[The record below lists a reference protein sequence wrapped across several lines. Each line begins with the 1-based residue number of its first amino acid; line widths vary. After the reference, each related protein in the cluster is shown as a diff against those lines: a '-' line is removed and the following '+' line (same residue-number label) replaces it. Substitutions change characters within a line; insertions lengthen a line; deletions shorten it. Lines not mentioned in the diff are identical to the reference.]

1 MTESMLATSG
11 SVVNGSGYLN
21 HNERKFTRSNVDKL
35 RIKDNV
41 VLKSQTVEE
50 TYQQL
55 FSDTIEE
62 YNAKQKIATRRKS
75 VDGYLKDL
83 QENAHKKGSEKPFY
97 EVIVQI
103 GDMYDC
109 NCVNNPKEAER
120 AKQALTEYFHS
131 FQERN
136 PNLKVFHATI
146 HMDEQTPHL
155 HLDYIPIAEGCY
167 KQGMQRKNSL
177 SKALELQGL
186 GKHKSQYDNAAVRWQ
201 EQERKALKE
210 IAKKYDFEIVDQGK
224 ASEKHLSVQEF
235 KEKELK
241 RSKEIERLAENIEI
255 KSTLGFH
262 KHIPVNELTR
272 INRLNQLSEER
283 RLELNKREE
292 KIEHKEK
299 LLDQEIAKTKA
310 VQNTATEEI
319 QQLNI
324 RLNQLRKE
332 LELAKEKAKEKTDK
346 LEKLE
351 GRLEYYKRI
360 NESNEDEIKY
370 LKNKISNMEEE
381 QSQLIEEKIS
391 NRMAE
396 FTKELDLPVKFTE
409 SIKGLIVY
417 AESNGKAAV
426 IETPVVKD
434 MFTYD
439 DIRSKYP
446 NIERVELMRSK
457 FAPERKVSSRS
468 AGKTKEF
475 TR

>member
-83 QENAHKKGSEKPFY
+83 QENAHKNGSEKPFY

-120 AKQALTEYFHS
+120 AKQALTEYFHT

-186 GKHKSQYDNAAVRWQ
+186 GKHKSQYDNAAIRWQ

-224 ASEKHLSVQEF
+224 TGEKHLSVQEF

-255 KSTLGFH
+255 KSTLWFN
-262 KHIPVNELTR
+262 KHIPVSELTR

-283 RLELNKREE
+283 RLELNKRED

-299 LLDQEIAKTKA
+299 LLDQEIAKAKS
-310 VQNTATEEI
+310 VQDAATEEI

-324 RLNQLRKE
+324 LLNQLRKE
-332 LELAKEKAKEKTDK
+332 LELEKENSAKLDKT
-346 LEKLE
+346 LEKLND
-351 GRLEYYKRI
+351 YKI
-360 NESNEDEIKY
+360 IKEFNEDEIKS
-370 LKNKISNMEEE
+370 LKNKISDMEEE
-381 QSQLIEEKIS
+381 QSQLIKEGIS

-396 FTKELDLPVKFTE
+396 FTKELDLPVKFTGNIE
-409 SIKGLIVY
+409 GLIVY

-426 IETPVVKD
+426 IETLPVKD
-434 MFTYD
+434 TSVYD
-439 DIRSKYP
+439 KVYRKYH
-446 NIERVELMRSK
+446 NIEHVELMRSK
-457 FAPERKVSSRS
+457 FAPERKVSNRS
-468 AGKTKEF
+468 AGKSKEF

>member
-35 RIKDNV
+35 RIKYNV

-62 YNAKQKIATRRKS
+62 YNAKQKIATRKKS

-83 QENAHKKGSEKPFY
+83 QENAHKKGAEKPFY

-109 NCVNNPKEAER
+109 NCVNNPNEAER
-120 AKQALTEYFHS
+120 AKQALTEYFHT

-224 ASEKHLSVQEF
+224 AGEKHLSVQEF

-255 KSTLGFH
+255 KSTLGFN
-262 KHIPVNELTR
+262 KHIPASELTR

-283 RLELNKREE
+283 NLELNQREE

-310 VQNTATEEI
+310 VQDASADEV

-324 RLNQLRKE
+324 RLNQIKRE
-332 LELAKEKAKEKTDK
+332 LELAKEKTDK

-351 GRLEYYKRI
+351 ERLEYYNRI
-360 NESNEDEIKY
+360 NESNKDEIKY
-370 LKNKISNMEEE
+370 LKNKISDMEEE
-381 QSQLIEEKIS
+381 QSQLIEESIS

-409 SIKGLIVY
+409 KEGKLLVY
-417 AESNGKAAV
+417 AENGDRSAI
-426 IETPVVKD
+426 IESPEFKHPSLID
-434 MFTYD
+434 NLYG
-439 DIRSKYP
+439 KYP
-446 NIERVELMRSK
+446 NLKHVELVHSKYAPPRKPSCRSLSK
-457 FAPERKVSSRS
+457 S
-468 AGKTKEF
+468 KEF

>member
-62 YNAKQKIATRRKS
+62 YNTNQKIASRRKS

-83 QENAHKKGSEKPFY
+83 QENAHKKGAEKPFY

-120 AKQALTEYFHS
+120 AKQALTEYFHT

-224 ASEKHLSVQEF
+224 AGEKHLSVQEF
-235 KEKELK
+235 KEKEIK

-255 KSTLGFH
+255 KSTLGFN
-262 KHIPVNELTR
+262 KHIPVSELTR

-283 RLELNKREE
+283 SLELNKREE

-299 LLDQEIAKTKA
+299 LLDQEIAKAKA
-310 VQNTATEEI
+310 VQDASADEV

-324 RLNQLRKE
+324 RLNQIKRE

-360 NESNEDEIKY
+360 NEANEDEIKY
-370 LKNKISNMEEE
+370 LKNKISDMEEE
-381 QSQLIEEKIS
+381 QSQLIEESIS
-391 NRMAE
+391 NRMEKFA
-396 FTKELDLPVKFTE
+396 KELDLPIKFTE
-409 SIKGLIVY
+409 KEGKLLVY
-417 AESNGKAAV
+417 AENGDNSAI
-426 IETPVVKD
+426 IETPAVKD
-434 MFTYD
+434 TFIYY
-439 DIRSKYP
+439 DIRNKYP

-457 FAPERKVSSRS
+457 FAPERKPSSRS
-468 AGKTKEF
+468 LSKSKEF

>member
-55 FSDTIEE
+55 FSDTIEV
-62 YNAKQKIATRRKS
+62 YNANQKIASRRKS

-83 QENAHKKGSEKPFY
+83 QENAHKKGAEKPFY

-109 NCVNNPKEAER
+109 NCVNNPNEAER
-120 AKQALTEYFHS
+120 AKQALTEYFHT

-186 GKHKSQYDNAAVRWQ
+186 GKHKNQYDNAAVRWQ

-224 ASEKHLSVQEF
+224 SGEKHLSVQEF
-235 KEKELK
+235 KEKELQ
-241 RSKEIERLAENIEI
+241 RSKEIERLAENIEV
-255 KSTLGFH
+255 KSTFGFN

-283 RLELNKREE
+283 KLELNQREE

-299 LLDQEIAKTKA
+299 LLEQEIAKTKA
-310 VQNTATEEI
+310 VRDDAAEEV
-319 QQLNI
+319 QQLNLI
-324 RLNQLRKE
+324 LNQIRKE
-332 LELAKEKAKEKTDK
+332 LELNKEKAAKLDKT
-346 LEKLE
+346 LEKLDD
-351 GRLEYYKRI
+351 YKRI
-360 NESNEDEIKY
+360 NEANKDEIKY

-381 QSQLIEEKIS
+381 QPTLIEEEVT
-391 NRMAE
+391 NRMAK
-396 FTKELDLPVKFTE
+396 FTKELELPVKFTE
-409 SIKGLIVY
+409 TNESLIVY
-417 AESNGKAAV
+417 AENDGKAAV

-434 MFTYD
+434 NLHVYD
-439 DIRSKYP
+439 HIHRKYH
-446 NIERVELMRSK
+446 NIEYVELMRSK
-457 FAPERKVSSRS
+457 FRPERKASSRS
-468 AGKTKEF
+468 AGKSKDF
-475 TR
+475 AR

>member
-11 SVVNGSGYLN
+11 SIVNGSGYLN

-55 FSDTIEE
+55 FNDTIEE
-62 YNAKQKIATRRKS
+62 YNANQKIASRRKS

-83 QENAHKKGSEKPFY
+83 QENAHKKGAEKPFY

-224 ASEKHLSVQEF
+224 AGEKHLSVQEF

-255 KSTLGFH
+255 KSTLGFN

-283 RLELNKREE
+283 KLELNKREE

-299 LLDQEIAKTKA
+299 LLDQEIAKAKA
-310 VQNTATEEI
+310 VQDASADEV

-332 LELAKEKAKEKTDK
+332 LELKKEKTDK
-346 LEKLE
+346 LEKQVE
-351 GRLEYYKRI
+351 RLEYYKRI
-360 NESNEDEIKY
+360 NEANEDEINS
-370 LKNKISNMEEE
+370 LKQKITDLKEE
-381 QSQLIEEKIS
+381 QPTLIEEEVTK
-391 NRMAE
+391 RMAK

-409 SIKGLIVY
+409 NIKGLIVY
-417 AESNGKAAV
+417 AENNGKAAV
-426 IETPVVKD
+426 IETPVVKN
-434 MFTYD
+434 MSTYD
-439 DIRSKYP
+439 NIRSKYP
-446 NIERVELMRSK
+446 NIEYVELMRSK

-468 AGKTKEF
+468 AGKSKEF

>member
-1 MTESMLATSG
+1 MLATSG

-55 FSDTIEE
+55 FNDTIEE
-62 YNAKQKIATRRKS
+62 YNANQKIASRRKS

-83 QENAHKKGSEKPFY
+83 KENAHKKGAEKPFY

-109 NCVNNPKEAER
+109 NCINNPKEAER
-120 AKQALTEYFHS
+120 AKQALTEYFHT

-224 ASEKHLSVQEF
+224 AGEKHLSVQEF
-235 KEKELK
+235 KEKELQ
-241 RSKEIERLAENIEI
+241 RSKEIERLADNIEI
-255 KSTLGFH
+255 KSTLGFN

-283 RLELNKREE
+283 KLELNQREE
-292 KIEHKEK
+292 MIENKEK

-310 VQNTATEEI
+310 VQDASADEV
-319 QQLNI
+319 QQLNT
-324 RLNQLRKE
+324 RLSQTKRE
-332 LELAKEKAKEKTDK
+332 LELAKERTDK

-351 GRLEYYKRI
+351 GRLEYYKII
-360 NESNEDEIKY
+360 NEANEDKIKR
-370 LKNKISNMEEE
+370 LKDKISDMEEE

-409 SIKGLIVY
+409 KEGKLLVY
-417 AESNGKAAV
+417 AENGDNSAI
-426 IETPVVKD
+426 IETPAVKD
-434 MFTYD
+434 TFIYY

-457 FAPERKVSSRS
+457 FAPERKVSNRS
-468 AGKTKEF
+468 AVKSKDF

>member
-62 YNAKQKIATRRKS
+62 YNANQKIASRRKS

-120 AKQALTEYFHS
+120 AKQALTEYFHT

-186 GKHKSQYDNAAVRWQ
+186 GKHKSQYDNAAIRWQ

-224 ASEKHLSVQEF
+224 AGEKHLSVQEF
-235 KEKELK
+235 KEKELQ
-241 RSKEIERLAENIEI
+241 RTKEIERLAENIEV
-255 KSTLGFH
+255 KSTFGFN
-262 KHIPVNELTR
+262 KHIPINELTR

-299 LLDQEIAKTKA
+299 LLDQEITKA
-310 VQNTATEEI
+310 KAAQDSATEEI

-324 RLNQLRKE
+324 QLNQLRKE
-332 LELAKEKAKEKTDK
+332 LELEKEKSAKSKKD
-346 LEKLE
+346 LEKLDH
-351 GRLEYYKRI
+351 YKRI
-360 NESNEDEIKY
+360 NEFNEDEIKS
-370 LKNKISNMEEE
+370 LKNKISDMEEE
-381 QSQLIEEKIS
+381 QSQLIEEGVS
-391 NRMAE
+391 NRIAK
-396 FTKELDLPVKFTE
+396 FTKELELPVKFTE
-409 SIKGLIVY
+409 TIKSLIVY
-417 AESNGKAAV
+417 AENNGKAAV
-426 IETPVVKD
+426 IETPVVKN
-434 MFTYD
+434 MSTYD
-439 DIRSKYP
+439 NIRSKYH
-446 NIERVELMRSK
+446 NIEYVELMRSK

-468 AGKTKEF
+468 AGKSKEF

>member
-120 AKQALTEYFHS
+120 AKLALTEYFHT

-186 GKHKSQYDNAAVRWQ
+186 GKHKNQYDNAAIRWQ

-224 ASEKHLSVQEF
+224 AGEKHLSVQEF

-255 KSTLGFH
+255 KSTLGFN
-262 KHIPVNELTR
+262 KHIPVSELTR

-283 RLELNKREE
+283 MLELNKREE
-292 KIEHKEK
+292 KIDHKEK
-299 LLDQEIAKTKA
+299 LLDQEIAKAKA
-310 VQNTATEEI
+310 VQDASADEV

-324 RLNQLRKE
+324 RINQIKRE
-332 LELAKEKAKEKTDK
+332 LELEKEKTDK

-351 GRLEYYKRI
+351 EKLEYYKKLDEYS
-360 NESNEDEIKY
+360 ESEIKR
-370 LKNKISNMEEE
+370 LKQKIADMEEE
-381 QSQLIEEKIS
+381 QSQLIEESIS
-391 NRMAE
+391 NRMEKFA
-396 FTKELDLPVKFTE
+396 KELDLPVKFTE
-409 SIKGLIVY
+409 KEGKLLVY
-417 AESNGKAAV
+417 AENGDNSAI
-426 IETPVVKD
+426 IESPAFKHPSLI
-434 MFTYD
+434 D
-439 DIRSKYP
+439 DLYSKYP
-446 NIERVELMRSK
+446 NLKHVELVHSK
-457 FAPERKVSSRS
+457 YAPPRKPSSRS
-468 AGKTKEF
+468 LSKSKEF

>member
-41 VLKSQTVEE
+41 ILKSQTVEE

-55 FSDTIEE
+55 FNDTIEE
-62 YNAKQKIATRRKS
+62 YNAKQKIASRRKS

-83 QENAHKKGSEKPFY
+83 QENAHKKGAEKPFY

-109 NCVNNPKEAER
+109 NCINNPKEAER
-120 AKQALTEYFHS
+120 AKQALTEYFHT

-186 GKHKSQYDNAAVRWQ
+186 GKHKSQYDNAAIRWQ
-201 EQERKALKE
+201 EQERIALKE

-224 ASEKHLSVQEF
+224 AGEKHLSVQEF
-235 KEKELK
+235 KEKELQ
-241 RSKEIERLAENIEI
+241 RAKEIERLTENIEV
-255 KSTLGFH
+255 KSTFGFN
-262 KHIPVNELTR
+262 KHIPVSELTR

-283 RLELNKREE
+283 KLELNQREE
-292 KIEHKEK
+292 KIEDKEK

-310 VQNTATEEI
+310 VQDTATEEI

-324 RLNQLRKE
+324 RLNQIRKE
-332 LELAKEKAKEKTDK
+332 LKLEKEKTDK

-351 GRLEYYKRI
+351 ERLEHYKKLDEYS
-360 NESNEDEIKY
+360 ESEIKR
-370 LKNKISNMEEE
+370 LKQKISDMEEE
-381 QSQLIEEKIS
+381 QSQLIEENIS
-391 NRMAE
+391 KRME
-396 FTKELDLPVKFTE
+396 KFTKELDLPVKFTE
-409 SIKGLIVY
+409 KEGKLLVY
-417 AESNGKAAV
+417 AENGDNSAI
-426 IETPVVKD
+426 IESPAFKHPSLI
-434 MFTYD
+434 D
-439 DIRSKYP
+439 DLYSKYP
-446 NIERVELMRSK
+446 NLKHVELVHSK
-457 FAPERKVSSRS
+457 YAPPRKPSSRS
-468 AGKTKEF
+468 LSKSKEF

>member
-11 SVVNGSGYLN
+11 SIVNGSGYLN

-62 YNAKQKIATRRKS
+62 YNANQKIARRRKS

-83 QENAHKKGSEKPFY
+83 QENAHKKGAEKPFY

-120 AKQALTEYFHS
+120 AKQALTEYFHT

-224 ASEKHLSVQEF
+224 AGEKHLSVQEF
-235 KEKELK
+235 KEKELQ
-241 RSKEIERLAENIEI
+241 RSKEIERLADNIEI
-255 KSTLGFH
+255 KSTLGY

-299 LLDQEIAKTKA
+299 LLDQEIAKAKS
-310 VQNTATEEI
+310 VQDAATEEI

-324 RLNQLRKE
+324 LLNQLRKE
-332 LELAKEKAKEKTDK
+332 LELEKENSDKLDKT
-346 LEKLE
+346 LEKLND
-351 GRLEYYKRI
+351 YKI
-360 NESNEDEIKY
+360 IKEFNEDEIKS
-370 LKNKISNMEEE
+370 LKNKISDMEEE
-381 QSQLIEEKIS
+381 QSQLIKEGIS

-396 FTKELDLPVKFTE
+396 FTKELDLPVKFTGNIE
-409 SIKGLIVY
+409 GLIVY

-426 IETPVVKD
+426 IETLPVKD
-434 MFTYD
+434 TSVYD
-439 DIRSKYP
+439 KVYRKYH
-446 NIERVELMRSK
+446 NIEHVELMRSK
-457 FAPERKVSSRS
+457 FAPERKVSNRS
-468 AGKTKEF
+468 AGKSKEF

>member
-83 QENAHKKGSEKPFY
+83 QENAHKKGAEKPFY

-109 NCVNNPKEAER
+109 NCVNNPNEAER
-120 AKQALTEYFHS
+120 AKQALTEYFHT

-224 ASEKHLSVQEF
+224 AGEKHLSVQEF

-255 KSTLGFH
+255 KSTLGFN

-283 RLELNKREE
+283 KIELDQREE
-292 KIEHKEK
+292 VIEHKEK
-299 LLDQEIAKTKA
+299 LLDQEVNKAKSAQDAAK
-310 VQNTATEEI
+310 EEL
-319 QQLNI
+319 QELNLQ
-324 RLNQLRKE
+324 LNQLKKKLKLEEEKSAE
-332 LELAKEKAKEKTDK
+332 LEKAKEKLKFYETIIECND
-346 LEKLE
+346 
-351 GRLEYYKRI
+351 
-360 NESNEDEIKY
+360 DQIKN
-370 LKNKISNMEEE
+370 LKGKISDLKEE
-381 QSQLIEEKIS
+381 QESLIEERTSKRIE
-391 NRMAE
+391 E
-396 FTKELDLPVKFTE
+396 FTKELGLPVKFTE
-409 SIKGLIVY
+409 KSGKLIVY
-417 AESNGKAAV
+417 AEYNGNSAV
-426 IETPVVKD
+426 VENPAVKD
-434 MFTYD
+434 TSIYGAYH
-439 DIRSKYP
+439 RKYP
-446 NIERVELMRSK
+446 GIEYVDLVRTKYAPPKQPSR
-457 FAPERKVSSRS
+457 FANKS
-468 AGKTKEF
+468 KEF

>member
-120 AKQALTEYFHS
+120 AKQALTEYFHT

-224 ASEKHLSVQEF
+224 AGEKHLSVQEF

-255 KSTLGFH
+255 KSTLGFN

-283 RLELNKREE
+283 KLELNQREE

-299 LLDQEIAKTKA
+299 LLEQEIAKTKA
-310 VQNTATEEI
+310 VRDDAAEEI
-319 QQLNI
+319 QQINLQ
-324 RLNQLRKE
+324 LNQLRKE
-332 LELAKEKAKEKTDK
+332 LELEKEKSAKLDKTLKK
-346 LEKLE
+346 LDDYKL
-351 GRLEYYKRI
+351 I
-360 NESNEDEIKY
+360 NEVNEDKIKS
-370 LKNKISNMEEE
+370 LKNKISDMEEE

-426 IETPVVKD
+426 IETPAVKD
-434 MFTYD
+434 TFIYY

-446 NIERVELMRSK
+446 NIEYVELMRSK

-468 AGKTKEF
+468 AGKSKEF

>member
-62 YNAKQKIATRRKS
+62 YNAKQKIASRRKS

-120 AKQALTEYFHS
+120 AKQALTEYFHT

-201 EQERKALKE
+201 DQERKALKE

-224 ASEKHLSVQEF
+224 AGEKHLSVQKF

-255 KSTLGFH
+255 KSILGLN

-283 RLELNKREE
+283 KLELNQREE

-299 LLDQEIAKTKA
+299 LLEQEIAKTKA
-310 VQNTATEEI
+310 VRDDAEEEI
-319 QQLNI
+319 QQINLQ
-324 RLNQLRKE
+324 LNQLRKE
-332 LELAKEKAKEKTDK
+332 LELEKEKATKLDK
-346 LEKLE
+346 ALKKLDD
-351 GRLEYYKRI
+351 YKLI
-360 NESNEDEIKY
+360 NEVNEDEIKS
-370 LKNKISNMEEE
+370 LKNKISDMKAE
-381 QSQLIEEKIS
+381 QNQLIEEGIS
-391 NRMAE
+391 NRMTE
-396 FTKELDLPVKFTE
+396 FTKELGLPVKFTE
-409 SIKGLIVY
+409 KSGKLIVY
-417 AESNGKAAV
+417 AEYNGNSAV
-426 IETPVVKD
+426 VENPAVKD
-434 MFTYD
+434 TSIYGAYH
-439 DIRSKYP
+439 RKYP
-446 NIERVELMRSK
+446 GIEYVDLVRTKYAPPKQPSR
-457 FAPERKVSSRS
+457 FANKS
-468 AGKTKEF
+468 KEF

>member
-1 MTESMLATSG
+1 MTESMLSTSG

-224 ASEKHLSVQEF
+224 AGEKHLSVQEF

-255 KSTLGFH
+255 KSTLGFN
-262 KHIPVNELTR
+262 KHIPVSELTR

-283 RLELNKREE
+283 MLELNKREE
-292 KIEHKEK
+292 KIDHKEK
-299 LLDQEIAKTKA
+299 LLDQEIAKAKA
-310 VQNTATEEI
+310 VQDASADEV

-324 RLNQLRKE
+324 RINQIKRE
-332 LELAKEKAKEKTDK
+332 LELAKEKTDK

-351 GRLEYYKRI
+351 EKLEYYKKLDEYS
-360 NESNEDEIKY
+360 ESEIKR
-370 LKNKISNMEEE
+370 LKQKIADMEEE
-381 QSQLIEEKIS
+381 QSQLIEESIS
-391 NRMAE
+391 NRMEKFA
-396 FTKELDLPVKFTE
+396 KELDLPIKFTE
-409 SIKGLIVY
+409 KEGKLLVY
-417 AESNGKAAV
+417 AENGDNSAI
-426 IETPVVKD
+426 IESPAFKHPSLI
-434 MFTYD
+434 D
-439 DIRSKYP
+439 DLYSKYP
-446 NIERVELMRSK
+446 NLKHVELVHSK
-457 FAPERKVSSRS
+457 YAPPRKPSSRS
-468 AGKTKEF
+468 LSKSKEF

>member
-83 QENAHKKGSEKPFY
+83 QENAHKKGAEKPFY

-120 AKQALTEYFHS
+120 AKQALTEYFHT

-186 GKHKSQYDNAAVRWQ
+186 GKHKSQYDNAAIRWQ

-224 ASEKHLSVQEF
+224 AGEKHLSVQEF

-255 KSTLGFH
+255 KSTLGFN
-262 KHIPVNELTR
+262 KHIPVSELTR

-283 RLELNKREE
+283 KLELNQREE
-292 KIEHKEK
+292 KIDHKEK
-299 LLDQEIAKTKA
+299 LLDQEIAKAKA
-310 VQNTATEEI
+310 VQDESADEV

-324 RLNQLRKE
+324 RLNQIKRE
-332 LELAKEKAKEKTDK
+332 LELEKEKTDK

-351 GRLEYYKRI
+351 EKLDNYKRI
-360 NESNEDEIKY
+360 NEVNEDEIKY
-370 LKNKISNMEEE
+370 LKNKISDMEEE
-381 QSQLIEEKIS
+381 QPTLIEEEVTK
-391 NRMAE
+391 RMAK

-409 SIKGLIVY
+409 TIKSLIVY
-417 AESNGKAAV
+417 AENNGQAAV
-426 IETPVVKD
+426 IETPVVKN
-434 MFTYD
+434 MSTYD
-439 DIRSKYP
+439 NIRRKYP
-446 NIERVELMRSK
+446 NIEYVELMRSK
-457 FAPERKVSSRS
+457 FAPARKESSRS
-468 AGKTKEF
+468 AGKSKEF

>member
-1 MTESMLATSG
+1 MTESMLVTSG

-83 QENAHKKGSEKPFY
+83 QENAHKKGAEKPFY

-109 NCVNNPKEAER
+109 NCLNNPAEAER
-120 AKQALTEYFHS
+120 AKQALTEYFHT

-186 GKHKSQYDNAAVRWQ
+186 GKHKNQYDNPAVRWQ
-201 EQERKALKE
+201 EQERKALRE

-224 ASEKHLSVQEF
+224 AGEKHLSVQEF

-255 KSTLGFH
+255 KSTLGFN
-262 KHIPVNELTR
+262 KHIPVSELTR

-283 RLELNKREE
+283 SLELNKREE

-299 LLDQEIAKTKA
+299 LLDQEIAKAKT
-310 VQNTATEEI
+310 VQGASADEV
-319 QQLNI
+319 QQLNML
-324 RLNQLRKE
+324 LNKIKRE

-351 GRLEYYKRI
+351 GRLEHYKRI
-360 NESNEDEIKY
+360 NEANEDEIKY
-370 LKNKISNMEEE
+370 LKNKISDMEEE
-381 QSQLIEEKIS
+381 QSQLIEESIS
-391 NRMAE
+391 KRME
-396 FTKELDLPVKFTE
+396 KFTKELDLPVKFTE
-409 SIKGLIVY
+409 KEGKLLVY
-417 AESNGKAAV
+417 AENGDNSAI
-426 IETPVVKD
+426 IETPAVKD
-434 MFTYD
+434 TFIYY
-439 DIRSKYP
+439 DIRNKYP
-446 NIERVELMRSK
+446 NIEPVELMRSK
-457 FAPERKVSSRS
+457 FAPERKPSSRS
-468 AGKTKEF
+468 LSKSKEF

>member
-1 MTESMLATSG
+1 MLATSG

-62 YNAKQKIATRRKS
+62 YNANQKIASRRKS

-83 QENAHKKGSEKPFY
+83 QENAHKKGAEKPFY
-97 EVIVQI
+97 ELIVQI

-120 AKQALTEYFHS
+120 AKQALTEYFHT

-201 EQERKALKE
+201 EQERKALRE
-210 IAKKYDFEIVDQGK
+210 IAQKYDFEIVDQGK
-224 ASEKHLSVQEF
+224 AGEKHLSVQKF
-235 KEKELK
+235 KEKEIK
-241 RSKEIERLAENIEI
+241 RSKEIERLTENIEI
-255 KSTLGFH
+255 KSTLGFN
-262 KHIPVNELTR
+262 KHIPVSELTR

-283 RLELNKREE
+283 MLELNKREE
-292 KIEHKEK
+292 KIDHKEK
-299 LLDQEIAKTKA
+299 LLDQEIAKAKA
-310 VQNTATEEI
+310 VQDASADEV

-324 RLNQLRKE
+324 RINQIKRE
-332 LELAKEKAKEKTDK
+332 LELAKEKTDK

-351 GRLEYYKRI
+351 EKLEYYKKLDEYS
-360 NESNEDEIKY
+360 ESEIKR
-370 LKNKISNMEEE
+370 LKQKIADMEEE
-381 QSQLIEEKIS
+381 QSQLIEESIS
-391 NRMAE
+391 NRMEKFA
-396 FTKELDLPVKFTE
+396 KELDLPIKFTE
-409 SIKGLIVY
+409 KEGKLLVY
-417 AESNGKAAV
+417 AENGDNSAI
-426 IETPVVKD
+426 IESPAFKHPSLI
-434 MFTYD
+434 D
-439 DIRSKYP
+439 DLYSKYP
-446 NIERVELMRSK
+446 NLKHVELVHSK
-457 FAPERKVSSRS
+457 YAPPRKPSSRS
-468 AGKTKEF
+468 LSKSKEF
-475 TR
+475 TL

>member
-11 SVVNGSGYLN
+11 SIVNGSGYLN

-55 FSDTIEE
+55 FSDTIEV
-62 YNAKQKIATRRKS
+62 YNANQKIASRRKS

-83 QENAHKKGSEKPFY
+83 QENAHKKGAEKPFY

-109 NCVNNPKEAER
+109 NCVNNPNEAER
-120 AKQALTEYFHS
+120 AKQALTEYFHT

-186 GKHKSQYDNAAVRWQ
+186 GKHKNQYDNAAIRWQ

-210 IAKKYDFEIVDQGK
+210 IAKKYDFEIVEQGK
-224 ASEKHLSVQEF
+224 AGEKHLSVQEF
-235 KEKELK
+235 KEKELQ

-283 RLELNKREE
+283 KLELNQREE
-292 KIEHKEK
+292 MIENKEK
-299 LLDQEIAKTKA
+299 LLDQEIAKAKA
-310 VQNTATEEI
+310 VQDASADEV
-319 QQLNI
+319 QQLNT
-324 RLNQLRKE
+324 RLNQIKRE

-351 GRLEYYKRI
+351 GRLEYYKII
-360 NESNEDEIKY
+360 NEANEDKIKR
-370 LKNKISNMEEE
+370 LKDKISDMEED

-468 AGKTKEF
+468 SGKSKEF

>member
-1 MTESMLATSG
+1 MVVDTST
-11 SVVNGSGYLN
+11 
-21 HNERKFTRSNVDKL
+21 NERKFTRSNVDKL

-83 QENAHKKGSEKPFY
+83 QENAHKKGAEKPFY

-120 AKQALTEYFHS
+120 AKQALTEYFHT

-186 GKHKSQYDNAAVRWQ
+186 GKHKSQYDNAAIRWQ

-224 ASEKHLSVQEF
+224 AGEKHLSVQEF

-241 RSKEIERLAENIEI
+241 RSKEIERLSENIEI
-255 KSTLGFH
+255 KSTLGY

-272 INRLNQLSEER
+272 INRLNKLSEER
-283 RLELNKREE
+283 KLELNQREE
-292 KIEHKEK
+292 KIDHREK
-299 LLDQEIAKTKA
+299 LLDQEIAKAKA
-310 VQNTATEEI
+310 VQDASADEV

-324 RLNQLRKE
+324 RLNQIKRE
-332 LELAKEKAKEKTDK
+332 LELEKEKTDK

-351 GRLEYYKRI
+351 EKLESYKRI
-360 NESNEDEIKY
+360 NETNNEEIKY
-370 LKNKISNMEEE
+370 LKNKISGMEEE
-381 QSQLIEEKIS
+381 QSQLIEEGIS
-391 NRMAE
+391 NRME
-396 FTKELDLPVKFTE
+396 KFTKELDLPVKFTKKE
-409 SIKGLIVY
+409 GKLLVY
-417 AESNGKAAV
+417 AENGDNSAI
-426 IETPVVKD
+426 IESPEFKHPSLID
-434 MFTYD
+434 HLYA
-439 DIRSKYP
+439 KYP
-446 NIERVELMRSK
+446 NLKHVELVHSK
-457 FAPERKVSSRS
+457 YAPQRNLSSRS
-468 AGKTKEF
+468 LSKSKEF

>member
-1 MTESMLATSG
+1 MLATSG
-11 SVVNGSGYLN
+11 SIVNGSGYLN

-41 VLKSQTVEE
+41 VLKSQTVEK

-62 YNAKQKIATRRKS
+62 YNANQKIASRRKS

-83 QENAHKKGSEKPFY
+83 QENAHKKGAEKPFY

-109 NCVNNPKEAER
+109 NCLNNPKEAER
-120 AKQALTEYFHS
+120 AKQALTEYFHT

-224 ASEKHLSVQEF
+224 AGEKHLSVQEF
-235 KEKELK
+235 KEKELQ
-241 RSKEIERLAENIEI
+241 RSKEIERLAENIEV
-255 KSTLGFH
+255 KSMFGFN
-262 KHIPVNELTR
+262 KYIPVNELTR

-283 RLELNKREE
+283 KLELNKREE

-299 LLDQEIAKTKA
+299 LLDQEIAKAKS
-310 VQNTATEEI
+310 VQDASADEV

-324 RLNQLRKE
+324 QLNQIKRE
-332 LELAKEKAKEKTDK
+332 LELAKEKTDK

-351 GRLEYYKRI
+351 EKLEYYKKLDEYS
-360 NESNEDEIKY
+360 ESEIKR
-370 LKNKISNMEEE
+370 LKQKIADMEEE
-381 QSQLIEEKIS
+381 QSQLIEESIS
-391 NRMAE
+391 NRMEKFA
-396 FTKELDLPVKFTE
+396 KELDLPIKFTE
-409 SIKGLIVY
+409 KEGKLLVY
-417 AESNGKAAV
+417 AENGGNSAI
-426 IETPVVKD
+426 IESPAFKHPSLI
-434 MFTYD
+434 D
-439 DIRSKYP
+439 DLYSKYP
-446 NIERVELMRSK
+446 NLKHVELVHSK
-457 FAPERKVSSRS
+457 YAPPRKPSSRS
-468 AGKTKEF
+468 LSKSKEF

>member
-83 QENAHKKGSEKPFY
+83 QENAHKKGAEKPFY

-109 NCVNNPKEAER
+109 NCVNNPNEAER
-120 AKQALTEYFHS
+120 AKQALTEYFHT

-224 ASEKHLSVQEF
+224 AGEKHLSVQEF

-255 KSTLGFH
+255 KSTLGFN
-262 KHIPVNELTR
+262 KHIPVSELTR

-283 RLELNKREE
+283 NLELNQREE

-299 LLDQEIAKTKA
+299 LLDQEIAKAKA
-310 VQNTATEEI
+310 VQDTSADEV

-324 RLNQLRKE
+324 RLNQIKRE
-332 LELAKEKAKEKTDK
+332 LELAKEKVKEKTDK

-360 NESNEDEIKY
+360 NEANEDEIKY
-370 LKNKISNMEEE
+370 LKNKISDMEEE
-381 QSQLIEEKIS
+381 QSQLIEESIS
-391 NRMAE
+391 NRMEKFA
-396 FTKELDLPVKFTE
+396 KELDLPVKFTE
-409 SIKGLIVY
+409 KEGKLLVY
-417 AESNGKAAV
+417 AENGDNSAI
-426 IETPVVKD
+426 IETPAVKD
-434 MFTYD
+434 TFIYY

-457 FAPERKVSSRS
+457 FAPERKVSNRT
-468 AGKTKEF
+468 AGKSKDF

>member
-1 MTESMLATSG
+1 MTESMLSTSG

-120 AKQALTEYFHS
+120 AKQALTEYFHT

-224 ASEKHLSVQEF
+224 SGEKHLSVQEF

-255 KSTLGFH
+255 KSTLGFN

-283 RLELNKREE
+283 KLELNKREE

-299 LLDQEIAKTKA
+299 LLDQEITKA
-310 VQNTATEEI
+310 KAAQDSAIEEI

-324 RLNQLRKE
+324 QLNQLRKE
-332 LELAKEKAKEKTDK
+332 LELEKEKSAKSKKD
-346 LEKLE
+346 LEKLDH
-351 GRLEYYKRI
+351 YKRI
-360 NESNEDEIKY
+360 NEFNEDEIKS
-370 LKNKISNMEEE
+370 LKNKISDMEEE
-381 QSQLIEEKIS
+381 QSQLIEEGVS
-391 NRMAE
+391 NRIAK

-409 SIKGLIVY
+409 TIKSLIVY
-417 AESNGKAAV
+417 AENNGQAAV
-426 IETPVVKD
+426 IETPVVKN
-434 MFTYD
+434 MSTYD
-439 DIRSKYP
+439 NIRSKYP
-446 NIERVELMRSK
+446 NIEYVELMRSK

-468 AGKTKEF
+468 AGKSKEF